1 MKMCPHKDLT
11 MHLHS
16 IFIHNGQNLEVSQM
30 SIKQVNG
37 DAKYG
42 TSIHT
47 MEYYSAVKKGK
58 TTDTLNSVH
67 ESQNHHAK

>member
-1 MKMCPHKDLT
+1 
-11 MHLHS
+11 
-16 IFIHNGQNLEVSQM
+16 M

-47 MEYYSAVKKGK
+47 MEYYSAVKKEK
-58 TTDTLNSVH
+58 LLIHWTVCMNLKIIMLSEISQVQKSVC
-67 ESQNHHAK
+67 SMIPRL

>member
-1 MKMCPHKDLT
+1 MYLQ
-11 MHLHS
+11 S
-16 IFIHNGQNLEVSQM
+16 VFIHNGQNLEISKM

-47 MEYYSAVKKGK
+47 MEYYSAVKKNK
-58 TTDTLNSVH
+58 LLMH
-67 ESQNHHAK
+67 

>member
-1 MKMCPHKDLT
+1 MCPHKDLT
-11 MHLHS
+11 MYLRS

-42 TSIHT
+42 TSVHT
-47 MEYYSAVKKGK
+47 TEYYSAVKKNK
-58 TTDTLNSVH
+58 PNY
-67 ESQNHHAK
+67 

>member
-1 MKMCPHKDLT
+1 MCPHKDLT
-11 MHLHS
+11 MYLRS

-42 TSIHT
+42 TSVHT
-47 MEYYSAVKKGK
+47 TEYYSAVKKK
-58 TTDTLNSVH
+58 QTKLLIH
-67 ESQNHHAK
+67 